1 MIIFSHMSRHVSVFL
16 KCDTIFRLLFF
27 GNYHKFELSSC
38 SSFRD
43 IRGSQIYFRRPCA
56 PPPDASI
63 GKILTHLQVLAYT
76 IITVK
81 FQLRVAPLTSALSI
95 IGFALKCP
103 QNTVLGVGEKI
114 FGGKVHPSLELRVF
128 RHLWSRSDAPYS
140 SILYR
145 YSHLP

>member
-1 MIIFSHMSRHVSVFL
+1 MFQFFSNVTRFLDCYFLEITTNSNFLAVVVSGIL
-16 KCDTIFRLLFF
+16 
-27 GNYHKFELSSC
+27 GGPKFTL
-38 SSFRD
+38 
-43 IRGSQIYFRRPCA
+43 GGPA
-56 PPPDASI
+56 PPPPDASI

-140 SILYR
+140 SIL
-145 YSHLP
+145 